1 MSINEN
7 GRPVLDIQPTKADK
21 ALEAAGIAML
31 LLLWAFCFYS
41 YYNTQDI
48 VPVHFG
54 ADGKPDGYGDART
67 VFLMPVVAVL
77 LFIFMSLAA
86 RHPENFNYTVTIT
99 PQNAE
104 RQYSKM
110 LRFMKC
116 IKIGIVMIILLIEF
130 FSFNVA
136 IGKSD
141 RLPQWILFVVFVLI
155 FTPVLY
161 LVIKPDQ
168 QNKA

>member
-1 MSINEN
+1 MNINEN
-7 GRPVLDIQPTKADK
+7 GRPILEINPTKADK
-21 ALEAAGIAML
+21 ALEVAGIAML

-41 YYNTQDI
+41 YYNTPDI

-67 VFLMPVVAVL
+67 VFLMPIIAVF
-77 LFIFMSLAA
+77 LFILMSLAT

-104 RQYSKM
+104 RQYSRM
-110 LRFMKC
+110 LRFMKW
-116 IKIGIVMIILLIEF
+116 IKIGVVMIILLIEF

-141 RLPQWILFVVFVLI
+141 RLPGWILFVVFVLI

-161 LVIKPDQ
+161 FFKKSD
-168 QNKA
+168 K